1 MMGSWIFKTFW
12 NECKYIQEKQKLL
25 SVIKITR
32 DSHVNK
38 TNTHTH
44 RSTNTKQDNY
54 MLPSHCFVMHCKFTD
69 LCYRFWLCTRIK
81 NIHTKNTLISSAYRV
96 SLWWKRPAVSEQRSR
111 VYHQSGEKKGNLSQT
126 SNLLLHAERNDIR
139 RLWFKWLRAT
149 IWRSTADCRN
159 YSVNKS
165 ISFYNYRL
173 HQHNP
178 NLEFALSKTQTY
190 RLLYTRP

>member
-54 MLPSHCFVMHCKFTD
+54 MLPSHCSVMHCEFTD

-111 VYHQSGEKKGNLSQT
+111 VYHQSGGKKRKPLPDIKFTPTCWTKWYKAALIQMAEGN
-126 SNLLLHAERNDIR
+126 
-139 RLWFKWLRAT
+139 
-149 IWRSTADCRN
+149 
-159 YSVNKS
+159 
-165 ISFYNYRL
+165 
-173 HQHNP
+173 
-178 NLEFALSKTQTY
+178 NLEKHC
-190 RLLYTRP
+190 RLQELFCKQINIIL